1 MTLVE
6 TTRIW
11 FWKRIWSSIKWVFLW
26 IFLIIGSIILLWRNE
41 WRTIKTTISLD
52 EWQKITVNGKTS
64 PIDSTLEWKLIY
76 IFWKADT
83 KDILRD
89 DTFNI
94 QANAIKLSRDVSMYQ
109 WQEEQS
115 TQTQD
120 NMWWSQT
127 QTTTYTYKMVWNNDK
142 IDSSQFKEAWH
153 INPSNWP
160 FDSKQFV
167 ASDVKVWDVKLSST
181 FVGKMNNKEKIS
193 LDWKQ
198 NDITTAVKNIQNI
211 KINNNILYIWK
222 WTEENPQIWDIQ
234 ISFSAV
240 YPSEISAI
248 WQQQSNQLI
257 WYTTTNGKNIALLDY
272 WTVSMSQMYI
282 NAHNENR
289 TIAWLLRWLWLLLIF
304 FWFSMILWFVATLA
318 SVVPLLGRI
327 VGFWVSLISF
337 VLSVILW
344 FTVILVAWF
353 AVRPTISMILL
364 GSIVVVITSILLFKK
379 TSKKNNDIVL
389 VTNAPIQSSSIQNN
403 TSVQNNTPVQNNA
416 NVPVQNHPV
425 W

>member
-1 MTLVE
+1 MNLVE

-11 FWKRIWSSIKWVFLW
+11 FWRRIWSSIKWVFLW
-26 IFLIIGSIILLWRNE
+26 IILIIVSIILLWRNE

-52 EWQKITVNGKTS
+52 EWQKITVNWKTS
-64 PIDSTLEWKLIY
+64 PIDSTLEWKIIY

-94 QANAIKLSRDVSMYQ
+94 EANAIKLSRDVSMYQ
-109 WQEEQS
+109 WQEEQN

-127 QTTTYTYKMVWNNDK
+127 QTTTYNYKMVWNNDK

-167 ASDVKVWDVKLSST
+167 ASDVKVWDMKLSST
-181 FVGKMNNKEKIS
+181 FVGKMNNEEKIS

-222 WTEENPQIWDIQ
+222 GTEENPQIWDIQ

-257 WYTTTNGKNIALLDY
+257 WYTTTNGKNIALLNY
-272 WTVSMSQMYI
+272 WTVSMPQMYI

-337 VLSVILW
+337 VLSIILW

-379 TSKKNNDIVL
+379 TSKKNNDVVQI
-389 VTNAPIQSSSIQNN
+389 TNTPIQSSSIQNN
-403 TSVQNNTPVQNNA
+403 TPVQNNV
-416 NVPVQNHPV
+416 NVPVQNPPV